1 MSTVQTK
8 LKQLTVATTI
18 AGFQFA
24 LPAIAADSTNTPP
37 DNGSNSSAS
46 QAAEIEALKNEV
58 QALAQKV
65 DELEHQQ
72 QTPQAAPAASTSP
85 SVADLDQ
92 KVRILER
99 QREIDQENAA
109 AVAKAQPKISLGQNG
124 FTFSTAD
131 TNFVATFHGLVQ
143 MDSRTFFA
151 NPKLPTGTDGFLLRR
166 ARPIFSGTVFKDF
179 DFNFTPEF
187 GGSTVQIVDAY
198 LNYRYDSLIQLEL
211 GKFKPPV
218 GLEALQNEQYTS
230 FNERSLVS
238 DLLPYRDIGAELH
251 GDLGGGILSYA
262 AGIFNGSPDLNT
274 TTVNTALNNG
284 KAFDGRVFTQPF
296 KGSSVIPLQGLGF
309 GVAGTY
315 QHDDHL
321 TTELTPGYV
330 TDGQEKFF
338 TYGSNVFADGTHW
351 RISPQGYY
359 YYGPFSL
366 LGEYAVSAQRV
377 NGGTVTGAKP
387 VTLENTAWEID
398 GGWVLTG
405 EDAGYNGVTPLHPFS
420 LHNGNWGAFQIVA
433 RYANLDVD
441 NDAFHDGFASAS
453 TTGTFAAS
461 AAEARAWSVGL
472 NWYLNRNVR
481 VSTSFS
487 RTDFTGGKGTGASVT
502 AQPENVLFTRVQ
514 LAF

>member
-1 MSTVQTK
+1 
-8 LKQLTVATTI
+8 
-18 AGFQFA
+18 
-24 LPAIAADSTNTPP
+24 
-37 DNGSNSSAS
+37 
-46 QAAEIEALKNEV
+46 
-58 QALAQKV
+58 
-65 DELEHQQ
+65 
-72 QTPQAAPAASTSP
+72 
-85 SVADLDQ
+85 
-92 KVRILER
+92 
-99 QREIDQENAA
+99 
-109 AVAKAQPKISLGQNG
+109 
-124 FTFSTAD
+124 
-131 TNFVATFHGLVQ
+131 
-143 MDSRTFFA
+143 
-151 NPKLPTGTDGFLLRR
+151 
-166 ARPIFSGTVFKDF
+166 
-179 DFNFTPEF
+179 
-187 GGSTVQIVDAY
+187 
-198 LNYRYDSLIQLEL
+198 
-211 GKFKPPV
+211 
-218 GLEALQNEQYTS
+218 
-230 FNERSLVS
+230 
-238 DLLPYRDIGAELH
+238 
-251 GDLGGGILSYA
+251 
-262 AGIFNGSPDLNT
+262 
-274 TTVNTALNNG
+274 
-284 KAFDGRVFTQPF
+284 
-296 KGSSVIPLQGLGF
+296 LGF

-315 QHDDHL
+315 EHDDHL

-420 LHNGNWGAFQIVA
+420 LHDGNWGAFQIVA

-441 NDAFHDGFASAS
+441 HNAFTDGFASAS

-481 VSTSFS
+481 VGTSFS
-487 RTDFTGGKGTGASVT
+487 RTDFSGGKGTGATVT

>member
-1 MSTVQTK
+1 MSKVQTR

-18 AGFQFA
+18 AGLQFA
-24 LPAIAADSTNTPP
+24 LPAIAADNTNTPP

-58 QALAQKV
+58 QALAKKV

-72 QTPQAAPAASTSP
+72 QTPQAAPAAPTSP

-99 QREIDQENAA
+99 QHEIDQEDAA
-109 AVAKAQPKISLGQNG
+109 TLAKSRPKISLNQNG
-124 FTFSTAD
+124 FSFSTPD
-131 TNFVATFHGLVQ
+131 TNFVANFHGVVQ
-143 MDSRTFFA
+143 VDSRTYFN
-151 NPKLPTGTDGFLLRR
+151 NPKLPAGTDGFLLRR
-166 ARPIFSGTVFKDF
+166 ARPIFSGTVFKAF

-187 GGSTVQIVDAY
+187 GGSTIQIVDAY
-198 LNYRYDSLIQLEL
+198 LNYRYDPAIQVEA
-211 GKFKPPV
+211 GKFKSPV
-218 GLEALQNEQYTS
+218 GLEALQSDVYTT
-230 FNERSLVS
+230 FNERSIAT
-238 DLLPYRDIGAELH
+238 DLLPYRDIGVDLH
-251 GDLGGGILSYA
+251 GDLGGGVLSYA

-274 TTVNTALNNG
+274 TTVNSGLNNG
-284 KAFDGRVFTQPF
+284 KAFVGRLFAQPF

-309 GVAGTY
+309 GVAGSY
-315 QHDDHL
+315 QHDDPV

-338 TYGSNVFADGTHW
+338 TYGSKVLPDGTHW

-366 LGEYAVSAQRV
+366 LGEYAISSQRLT
-377 NGGTVTGAKP
+377 GGTVTGNKA
-387 VTLENTAWEID
+387 VTLQNTAWEIT

-420 LHNGNWGAFQIVA
+420 LHNGNWGAFQLVA

-441 NDAFHDGFASAS
+441 DNAFTDGFASPS
-453 TTGTFAAS
+453 TTGTFTAS
-461 AAEARAWSVGL
+461 ASEARAWSVGL
-472 NWYLNRNVR
+472 NWYLNRNILVK
-481 VSTSFS
+481 TSFA
-487 RTDFTGGKGTGASVT
+487 RTDFSGGRGTGATVT
-502 AQPENVLFTRVQ
+502 AQPENVLFTRIQV
-514 LAF
+514 AF